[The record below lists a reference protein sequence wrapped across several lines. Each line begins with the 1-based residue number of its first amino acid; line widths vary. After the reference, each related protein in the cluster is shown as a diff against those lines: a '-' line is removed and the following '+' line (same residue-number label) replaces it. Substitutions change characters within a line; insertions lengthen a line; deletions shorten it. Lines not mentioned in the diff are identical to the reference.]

1 MYAVEILKKTEW
13 IFFMQSED
21 MKVIDKV
28 VYKLTQLRPN
38 KYMRV
43 LKYNYIK
50 EAYSVLEVLNGTEYQ
65 YWYFKNK
72 HVRLKGRNFDYI
84 GSYQKVFE
92 KKSKL

>member
-13 IFFMQSED
+13 VFFMQSED
-21 MKVIDKV
+21 MKVIDKA

-50 EAYSVLEVLNGTEYQ
+50 EAYSVLEILNGTEYQ

-72 HVRLKGRNFDYI
+72 YVRCRGTNFNFI
-84 GSYQKVFE
+84 ESYQKVFE

>member
-1 MYAVEILKKTEW
+1 MYAVEILKGTEW
-13 IFFMQSED
+13 VHFIKSED
-21 MKVIDKV
+21 IRIIDKV
-28 VYKLTQLRPN
+28 VYKLTKLRPN

-72 HVRLKGRNFDYI
+72 YVRNKGINFDYI
-84 GSYQKVFE
+84 GFYQK
-92 KKSKL
+92 KLERQTKN